1 GLQTRSFCYVSDL
14 VDGLVRLMDVDPNP
28 RQPVNLGNPGEFTVL
43 QLAGLVR
50 DMTHSNSAFKFLAL
64 PQDDPRR
71 RQPDISRAKTLL
83 DWSPK
88 VPLRQGLMQTI
99 SYFM

>member
-1 GLQTRSFCYVSDL
+1 
-14 VDGLVRLMDVDPNP
+14 
-28 RQPVNLGNPGEFTVL
+28 LGNPGEFTVL

-50 DMTHSNSAFKFLAL
+50 DMTHSKSAFKFLPL

-83 DWSPK
+83 NWSPK

-99 SYFM
+99 SYFTELEPSRSEDRISPIAANVRSASGRLQNLPA